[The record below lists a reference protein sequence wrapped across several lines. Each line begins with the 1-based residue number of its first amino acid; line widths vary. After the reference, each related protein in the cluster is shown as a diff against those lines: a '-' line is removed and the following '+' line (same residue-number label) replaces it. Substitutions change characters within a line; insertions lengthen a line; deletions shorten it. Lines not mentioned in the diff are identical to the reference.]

1 VQSGVALQSN
11 SGGGNFNMTL
21 PAGVT
26 VRNITGTASV
36 PVRPVLT
43 CDPRQNLGPH
53 QYLNPGCFAPPTAG
67 NNGGIIEP
75 PAYGPAFFNTDL
87 SVFRNFKMSERR
99 KLQFR
104 AEAFNFLNHANY
116 TFGQDANLNLTFNA
130 AGQVTNPLF
139 GTATNKIGHRIIQL
153 AVKYY
158 F

>member
-1 VQSGVALQSN
+1 
-11 SGGGNFNMTL
+11 M
-21 PAGVT
+21 
-26 VRNITGTASV
+26 
-36 PVRPVLT
+36 
-43 CDPRQNLGPH
+43 DWMGPH